1 MDLIKALWLA
11 IIQGLT
17 EFLPISSS
25 AHLIL
30 PSAILGWEDQGLGF
44 DVAVHVG
51 SLVAVLIYFRNDLA
65 LLLRA
70 WFKTTFQGA
79 DSNAESRML
88 WFIVLATLPAA
99 VVGLVAGGFIE
110 LHLRSVAVIATTTII
125 FGLLLGWADWRHK
138 GSLSLQEMSWKS
150 ACLIGI
156 AQVLALVPGTSR
168 SGITMTAAL
177 ALGFDRNSAAR
188 FSFLMAIPIISLS
201 GGYKALQLLSQ
212 QSVAWV
218 SIALGTIVSGL
229 TAYFCI
235 HAFLRLIDRI
245 GMMPFVI
252 YRLLLGVLLILIY
265 RGLI

>member
-1 MDLIKALWLA
+1 
-11 IIQGLT
+11 
-17 EFLPISSS
+17 
-25 AHLIL
+25 
-30 PSAILGWEDQGLGF
+30 
-44 DVAVHVG
+44 
-51 SLVAVLIYFRNDLA
+51 
-65 LLLRA
+65 
-70 WFKTTFQGA
+70 
-79 DSNAESRML
+79 
-88 WFIVLATLPAA
+88 
-99 VVGLVAGGFIE
+99 
-110 LHLRSVAVIATTTII
+110 
-125 FGLLLGWADWRHK
+125 
-138 GSLSLQEMSWKS
+138 
-150 ACLIGI
+150 
-156 AQVLALVPGTSR
+156 
-168 SGITMTAAL
+168 MTAAL

>member
-1 MDLIKALWLA
+1 MDLLQALWLA
-11 IIQGLT
+11 IIQGFT

-30 PSAILGWEDQGLGF
+30 PSAILGWEDQGLAF

-51 SLVAVLIYFRNDLA
+51 SLVAVLIYFKNDLA
-65 LLLRA
+65 SLLRA
-70 WFKTTFQGA
+70 WFETTFEGA
-79 DSNAESRML
+79 ESNAESRML

-110 LHLRSVAVIATTTII
+110 LHLRSIAVIATTTIV
-125 FGLLLGWADWRHK
+125 FGLLLGWVDWRHK
-138 GSLSLQEMSWKS
+138 GSVILQEMSWKS
-150 ACLIGI
+150 AFMIGL
-156 AQVLALVPGTSR
+156 AQVLALIPGTSR
-168 SGITMTAAL
+168 SGITITAAL

-201 GGYKALQLLSQ
+201 GGYKALQLLSE
-212 QSVAWV
+212 QSVAWGT
-218 SIALGTIVSGL
+218 IALGAIVSGL
-229 TAYFCI
+229 TAYLCI

-252 YRLLLGVLLILIY
+252 YRILLGMLLILIY
-265 RGLI
+265 TGLI